1 MENKYGGI
9 LFYLFIY
16 LNTFCK
22 GIGLSNSSKAYM
34 ILLILGTIFLFIKI
48 IGDKYTKKELMACFI
63 ILGIGFLTFIVTH
76 KVTLFL
82 TCITLC
88 GMKNID
94 LKKLLK
100 NILLIRII
108 SFIGITGL
116 SLLKIIPNK
125 RILMWRNGSF
135 DIRYSLGF
143 GHPNILQLSLF
154 IIIAL
159 FLYLKG
165 KKINFFQYML
175 LIFVSYFI
183 YFYSQSRTGFV
194 CTLGL
199 ISIHFFFNKIV
210 KKPNSKRLCNV
221 SLIILVFLMAF
232 SYATGVLY
240 GSNSII
246 TKLDYFFNGRIRY
259 SNYYLTTYGFSL
271 FGNGKVLT
279 DSNAILDNGYI
290 LMFIQYGA
298 IGTILVFGFLSRIIK
313 SDFFKN
319 DYNLFIISIFM
330 FIYLFNES
338 FTPNIF
344 MNFILLFYSKVLF
357 KNNVYV
363 LQGGHCEG

>member
-1 MENKYGGI
+1 MENKYGSF

-22 GIGLSNSSKAYM
+22 GIGLSNSSKVYM
-34 ILLILGTIFLFIKI
+34 VLLILGIVFLSIKI
-48 IGDKYTKKELMACFI
+48 IGDKYTRKELMACFLI
-63 ILGIGFLTFIVTH
+63 FGIGFLTFIITH

-94 LKKLLK
+94 LKKTLK
-100 NILLIRII
+100 NILLIRVV

-116 SLLKIIPNK
+116 ALLKIIPNK
-125 RILMWRNGSF
+125 RILMWRSGSF
-135 DIRYSLGF
+135 DTRYSLGF
-143 GHPNILQLSLF
+143 GHPNVLQLSLF

-159 FLYLKG
+159 YLYLKG
-165 KKINFFQYML
+165 KKAIFFQYIL
-175 LIFVSYFI
+175 LVLVNFLI
-183 YFYSQSRTGFV
+183 YSFSKSRTGFI

-199 ISIHFFFNKIV
+199 ISVHFFFNKIV
-210 KKPNSKRLCNV
+210 KKPNAKKLCKM
-221 SLIILVFLMAF
+221 SLITLVFLMIF
-232 SYATGVLY
+232 SYITGVFY

-279 DSNAILDNGYI
+279 DLNSILDNGYI
-290 LMFIQYGA
+290 LMFVQYGV
-298 IGTILVFGFLSRIIK
+298 IGILLVFGFLSRIIK

-344 MNFILLFYSKVLF
+344 MNFILLFYSKILF
-357 KNNVYV
+357 KNNVYNV
-363 LQGGHCEG
+363 EGGHNEG